1 MTGVIGRY
9 SNESEMNWLVV
20 ITADMTKVVPRGKR
34 P

>member
-9 SNESEMNWLVV
+9 SNESEMNWLFLM
-20 ITADMTKVVPRGKR
+20 TADMTKVVPREKR